1 MDETELPPWWRLLPE
16 WFGQRKRPSIA
27 QILLRS
33 GMVNSLATLQRQR
46 KQTKLLLKPMLP
58 GIDLLE
64 WREFD
69 RAIDLGYQYALR
81 QVGGPRDALSAETPE
96 M

>member
-1 MDETELPPWWRLLPE
+1 LPE
-16 WFGQRKRPSIA
+16 WFGKRKRPSLA

-33 GMVNSLATLQRQR
+33 GMVNSAATLQRQR

-64 WREFD
+64 WREFH
-69 RAIDLGYQYALR
+69 RAIDLGYQYTLR
-81 QVGGPRDALSAETPE
+81 HVGGSRDALSAETPV